1 MLRSLFVFLVVF
13 SAARPASAQ
22 DAAAVTYR
30 VSFEGAAHH
39 WLEVEATF
47 PGVDAA
53 VPLRVRMSR
62 SSPGRYST
70 HEFAKNLFFL
80 EAFDGTGRRL
90 SVTRPE
96 PDEWAVS
103 GHDGTVRVVYRMF
116 GDHADGTYL
125 GVDTTHAH
133 LNMPATF
140 LWAVGLDLR
149 PIRVNFVPP
158 AGSNWKAAT
167 QLFASSTP
175 FEFTAPNL
183 QYFMDSPT
191 ELSNFLISTF
201 QVDDRAGKSATF
213 RVVVHGQGSQADVDA
228 LAAMVRRVVAEQ
240 AEIFGEFPVFEPGH
254 YTFLLDL
261 AAWGDSDAMEH
272 RNSTSIAIPGLSIQT
287 PDGRRRALSN
297 IAHEFFHVWNVERIR
312 PADLEPFVFTRA
324 NVSCCLWFAEGFTDY
339 YEGVSLARAGLADQ
353 APVSSVANVANRSG
367 RLVRSLVQ
375 MSEQAP
381 FVDRAVSDDMMDSSR
396 SYVSYYEYGHAIALA
411 LDLSLRS
418 RSAGRRSLDD
428 FMRRLWQEYGR
439 SVGPRPGYV
448 GRPYTLAD
456 LRATLVEVSGDRRF
470 ADEFF
475 DRYIEGRDWPDF
487 AALLSPAG
495 YVLQS
500 MAPGRGWIG
509 DVPVASVDGGLAVG
523 RGRGGR
529 TLVPFG
535 TPLYEAGIDL
545 DDVIT
550 HIDGQ
555 PATQAAWSG
564 MSQRKPG
571 DPVTLTVRRRDGQI
585 VSTKATLVADPRILV
600 VPVEAAGVAP
610 TPAQRAFR
618 ESWLH

>member
-1 MLRSLFVFLVVF
+1 MLRALFVILVAF
-13 SAARPASAQ
+13 FAAPLATAQ
-22 DAAAVTYR
+22 DAPPVTYR

-47 PGVDAA
+47 PAVDAGT
-53 VPLRVRMSR
+53 PLHVRMSR

-70 HEFAKNLFFL
+70 HEFAKNVFFF
-80 EAFDGTGRRL
+80 EAFDGTGRRM

-96 PDEWAVS
+96 PDEWAVA
-103 GHDGTVRVVYRMF
+103 GHDGTVRIVYRIF

-133 LNMPATF
+133 INTPATF
-140 LWAVGLDLR
+140 MWAVGLDLR
-149 PIRVNFVPP
+149 PIRVTFVPP

-167 QLFASSTP
+167 QLFGSSTP

-191 ELSNFLISTF
+191 ELSNFLMSTF
-201 QVDDRAGKSATF
+201 QVNDRAGKPATF
-213 RVVVHGQGSQADVDA
+213 RVVVHGAGSQADVDA
-228 LAAMVRRVVAEQ
+228 LAALVRRIVAEQ
-240 AEIFGEFPVFEPGH
+240 AEVFGEFPVFEPGH

-261 AAWGDSDAMEH
+261 VEWSDSDGMEH
-272 RNSTSIAIPGLSIQT
+272 RNSTSIAIPGLPIQT
-287 PDGRRRALSN
+287 PEGRRLALSS

-324 NVSCCLWFAEGFTDY
+324 NVSCCLWLAEGFTDY
-339 YEGVSLARAGLADQ
+339 YEGLSLARAGLADQ

-375 MSEQAP
+375 MSEHAP
-381 FVDRAVSDDMMDSSR
+381 FADLAVSNDMTDSGR
-396 SYVSYYEYGHAIALA
+396 SYISYYQYGQALALA
-411 LDLSLRS
+411 LDLSLRG
-418 RSAGRRSLDD
+418 RTGGRRSLDD

-439 SVGPRPGYV
+439 AAGPRPGYV

-456 LRATLVEVSGDRRF
+456 LRVALAEVAGDRRF

-509 DVPVASVDGGLAVG
+509 DVPVAPADGGLVVG
-523 RGRGGR
+523 RGRGGT

-535 TPLYEAGIDL
+535 TPLYDAGVDL

-550 HIDGQ
+550 QIDGQ
-555 PATQAAWSG
+555 PATQAAWNG
-564 MSQRKPG
+564 ISQRKPG

-618 ESWLH
+618 ESWLN